1 MVIDKLAHNKI
12 KVTFFP
18 YAMKVVTIRSL
29 VTDNTKH
36 YERRPHFCHQKP
48 YMTKTCMAV
57 NDSSVRQLEIS
68 IIPEYLL

>member
-36 YERRPHFCHQKP
+36 CPVMHACEGRERRKR
-48 YMTKTCMAV
+48 CMHAH
-57 NDSSVRQLEIS
+57 NFEIK
-68 IIPEYLL
+68 I